1 MERIY
6 TIPLRRKVI
15 KSPKYKRSPKAIR
28 IIKGFLKRHMK
39 SDKVVLEKKIN
50 EKVWERGIKHPPG
63 KIKIK
68 AVKDESG
75 KTTATLE
82 E

>member
-6 TIPLRRKVI
+6 TIPLRRKFI
-15 KSPKYKRSPKAIR
+15 KVPRYKRTPKAIR
-28 IIKGFLKRHMK
+28 VIKEFLKRHMK
-39 SDKVVLEKKIN
+39 SDKIVLDKKIN

-63 KIKIK
+63 KIKVK

-75 KTTATLE
+75 KVITTLE